1 MIQFTYMLASAAI
14 LSNKWT
20 NGRDFSVR
28 VNLLQH
34 LEDEGGKSLLRLPF
48 PLLLA
53 CSGPLWHW
61 KWPTALVC
69 KKNAPHR
76 RSLLWGG
83 LASLGMSTSSTK
95 TNLPNPSFISLKRS
109 VIKLCS
115 LVVFD
120 CSQDA
125 KPRFE
130 KLMSVLASPV

>member
-1 MIQFTYMLASAAI
+1 MLASAAI

-48 PLLLA
+48 PLLFA
-53 CSGPLWHW
+53 CSGQLWHW

-69 KKNAPHR
+69 KKMLHTDGACSGVGWRHWGCR
-76 RSLLWGG
+76 RPVPRPIFQIHPLYLL
-83 LASLGMSTSSTK
+83 
-95 TNLPNPSFISLKRS
+95 RS